1 MSQASQQR
9 SSIPAPQQRNW
20 DSSLREYENL
30 AKDQDFQLCMRDM
43 VERTGITDD
52 NLRDMFVVDGRP
64 RMEVY
69 QEFAKCFVPKSVDPV
84 NNYELYEI
92 AGDYALNK
100 STFGYLFRILFPLL
114 SAGGSPQ
121 ALSYMDVVKAY
132 YISKKFYSQLP
143 IQLGLTEFLH
153 RVCYNNQAIKLFLM
167 SKKIEDL
174 YEDLMEAFIGCLE
187 LQIDRYVGM
196 HHGYVFVA
204 NFVFDLLESM
214 NLNFHPSFF
223 WGSPRLLKETNDMI
237 NSHNS
242 DPKNEMLPRY
252 TVASNG
258 REFFVRVFLPSQGES
273 IANEFRRI
281 TTADKKEAEA
291 HFANLILEKLRSDP
305 RYRRLIKSAPTPE
318 ELGIQSLFM

>member
-1 MSQASQQR
+1 M
-9 SSIPAPQQRNW
+9 IPAPQQKNW
-20 DSSLREYENL
+20 NPRLREYENL
-30 AKDQDFQLCMRDM
+30 AKDEDFQLCMRDM
-43 VERTGITDD
+43 VERTGITEEG
-52 NLRDMFVVDGRP
+52 LRDMFVSEGRP

-69 QEFAKCFVPKSVDPV
+69 QEFAKCFVPKSVDPIH
-84 NNYELYEI
+84 NYELYEI

-114 SAGGSPQ
+114 SAKGSPQ

-153 RVCYNNQAIKLFLM
+153 RVCYDNEAIARFLT

-174 YEDLMEAFIGCLE
+174 YEDSMEAFIGCLE

-196 HHGYVFVA
+196 HRGYVFVA

-223 WGSPRLLKETNDMI
+223 WESARLLKETNDMI
-237 NSHNS
+237 TAHNRNTAQ
-242 DPKNEMLPRY
+242 KLPQY
-252 TVASNG
+252 TIGNIG
-258 REFFVRVFLPSQGES
+258 RDFVVKVFIPDQKDFISRDFEPMS
-273 IANEFRRI
+273 IG
-281 TTADKKEAEA
+281 DKKAAEA
-291 HFANLILEKLRSDP
+291 HFAPLVLEKLRKDS
-305 RYRRLIKSAPTPE
+305 RYQLLIKRGPTPE
-318 ELGIQSLFM
+318 ELGIESLFR